1 MQKFVSATNGV
12 VHFRCAVSFEA
23 ATFLLLRDEIYWI
36 RSMMELAKRALSKY
50 SVGRNSEVKNLF
62 TGYDWEQLSMGERSS
77 FGKYFSG
84 AVRMDDCQWWNVV
97 KKTEIV
103 TISM

>member
-1 MQKFVSATNGV
+1 MDYEV
-12 VHFRCAVSFEA
+12 
-23 ATFLLLRDEIYWI
+23 W
-36 RSMMELAKRALSKY
+36 MELAKRAIEANIQ
-50 SVGRNSEVKNLF
+50 VGQKFEVKNLF
-62 TGYDWEQLSMGERSS
+62 TGYDWEQLSRGERSS

>member
-1 MQKFVSATNGV
+1 MDYEV
-12 VHFRCAVSFEA
+12 
-23 ATFLLLRDEIYWI
+23 W
-36 RSMMELAKRALSKY
+36 MELAKRAIEASIQ
-50 SVGRNSEVKNLF
+50 VGQKFEVKNQF